1 MVLELMGHEVRVAYS
16 GWEGVHTAKRW
27 SPDVVLCD
35 IGLPDL
41 DGCGVA
47 CELRQT
53 PETAAVR
60 LIAITAYSEAEDRR
74 RTREAGFDHHLVK
87 PADLTQLQKLLAFS

>member
-1 MVLELMGHEVRVAYS
+1 
-16 GWEGVHTAKRW
+16 
-27 SPDVVLCD
+27 VVLCD

-47 CELRQT
+47 RELRQT
-53 PETAAVR
+53 PATSTVR
-60 LIAITAYSEAEDRR
+60 LIAITAYGEVEGRR

-87 PADLTQLQKLLAFS
+87 PADLTQPQKLLTFS